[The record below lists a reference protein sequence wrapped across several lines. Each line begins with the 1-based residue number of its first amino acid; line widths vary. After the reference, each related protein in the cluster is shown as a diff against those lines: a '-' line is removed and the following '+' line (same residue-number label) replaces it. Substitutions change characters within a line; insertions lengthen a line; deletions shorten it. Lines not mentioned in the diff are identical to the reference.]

1 MSNSIQWVDACS
13 VDDIDEEDV
22 IRFDNDGKTYAVYRA
37 ADNEFYASD
46 GLCTH
51 EQVHLADG
59 LVIDYIIECPKHQG
73 RFDIRN
79 GKAKGAPVCINLR
92 THPIKVEADRV
103 FIGLRD

>member
-1 MSNSIQWVDACS
+1 MRWIDVCG

-22 IRFDNDGKTYAVYRA
+22 IRFDYNHKTYAVFRTA
-37 ADNEFYASD
+37 GDEFYASD

-73 RFDIRN
+73 RFDIRD
-79 GKAKGAPVCINLR
+79 GKAKSAPVCVDLR
-92 THPIKVEADRV
+92 THLVKVEADRV
-103 FIGLRD
+103 FIGLSD